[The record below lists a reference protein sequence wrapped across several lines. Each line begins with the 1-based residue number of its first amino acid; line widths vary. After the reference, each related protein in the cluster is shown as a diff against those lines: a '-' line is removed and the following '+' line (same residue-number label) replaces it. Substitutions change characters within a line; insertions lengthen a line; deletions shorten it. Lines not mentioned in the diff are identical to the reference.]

1 MAWLQDF
8 HFLRPWWLI
17 GLFLPLLIYVIA
29 YRQTAAQSAWRK
41 VCDENLLEKFAND
54 KKLPEKAEEH
64 IILLKNNNKH
74 ISLNSLSIFNNFY
87 SDSNKVFSVSYI
99 NSDKEIKAETLKIN
113 AEK

>member
-41 VCDENLLEKFAND
+41 VCDENLLDFLLVKNEKLKKTKFSSFGADFFVFGAGISRSDLD
-54 KKLPEKAEEH
+54 KKRTAGAERG
-64 IILLKNNNKH
+64 K
-74 ISLNSLSIFNNFY
+74 SGD
-87 SDSNKVFSVSYI
+87 DS
-99 NSDKEIKAETLKIN
+99 AEYVGRN
-113 AEK
+113 VE